1 MSASAGKRRIDRV
14 TDPTLLERLPELST
28 PDLRALRDEAR
39 EEESRLSYHRR
50 LLQGRCDIVQAEVE
64 RRGGGEGDDLHAR
77 LAAILGDR
85 TTVRGTP
92 RAVSLSVPPD
102 HPERREEDALVG
114 DAALAGLPDLDE
126 EGLRA
131 LAERLTEGERA
142 ISAQRASVL
151 RHLDALQDELVA
163 RYRDGRADI
172 SDMLSG
178 A

>member
-1 MSASAGKRRIDRV
+1 MSAPAGKRRIDRV
-14 TDPTLLERLPELST
+14 TDPTLLERLSELST
-28 PDLRALRDEAR
+28 ADLRSLRDECR

-64 RRGGGEGDDLHAR
+64 RRGSGADGDLQAR
-77 LAAILGDR
+77 LAAVLSDR
-85 TTVRGTP
+85 TTTRGTP
-92 RAVSLSVPPD
+92 RAVSVTTPPED
-102 HPERREEDALVG
+102 PERREEDALVS

-131 LAERLTEGERA
+131 LVERLTDGERA
-142 ISAQRASVL
+142 ISEQRAVVL